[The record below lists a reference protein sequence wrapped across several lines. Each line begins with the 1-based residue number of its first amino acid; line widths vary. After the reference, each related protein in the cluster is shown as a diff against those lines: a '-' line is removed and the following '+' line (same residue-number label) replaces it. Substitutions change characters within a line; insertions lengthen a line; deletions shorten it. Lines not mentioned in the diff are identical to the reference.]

1 MDESV
6 EKHAI
11 LYLPP
16 DGDHGIFDA
25 LKTDGWHM
33 VHNDDQLESAFSF
46 LLIVRQDLL
55 EKSVPHPTRL
65 ALIMPSSPEPP
76 HGLLD
81 LLNGPLQTC
90 GLLQWN
96 GATLIERRP
105 GELLQPPSPR
115 PPLDD
120 DVAGRID
127 GDVVELPPGPRPEEI
142 DSLLGRSD
150 PGKERANVPP
160 RKPHRPKP
168 VALALTRD
176 ARRRAE
182 AEGIAMARGTEC
194 FDAANTFDALWA
206 IKAAQTQNRQIAL
219 LMLGEELGEEGH
231 RLSKA
236 ADMLE
241 RGLDIHWLGK
251 QPVDPRQTTGRLP
264 DVPPEVEIEIPT
276 PTPKAPNESVPSGE
290 VTDVKDD
297 HQSSESV
304 EGPVHPEG
312 NSDQKAPLSESRGSN
327 LQGSGAP
334 PPPPPPPPPSDSG
347 TEGREPPQDPTDLD
361 LLRAAGEGPE
371 ALLPVALQAIAAA
384 TGGSPP
390 KFHSNAGEIRVGLPG
405 GPELGWLSGLPST
418 ASTPAEAWG
427 EWLAHWLDH
436 AQRFAEAKRDA
447 ITDPL
452 TLTLNRRGFEQHLR
466 EVIHEG
472 TRQRHPF
479 SILKLDVDDFKQWND
494 RYGDEAGD
502 GVLKA
507 FAEAIR
513 NAIRPADQIARVGGD
528 EFVVILAD
536 FTRRTGPESHV
547 PRGFSV
553 EATQDLLDRIR
564 DGVARVQL
572 EVPGRIR
579 FSGGL
584 ATWPWD
590 ILDQCDQ
597 DPINGLVQLADRRL
611 KISKRDGK
619 NRIEFG
625 GQPPA

>member
-1 MDESV
+1 MQE
-6 EKHAI
+6 
-11 LYLPP
+11 
-16 DGDHGIFDA
+16 
-25 LKTDGWHM
+25 
-33 VHNDDQLESAFSF
+33 
-46 LLIVRQDLL
+46 
-55 EKSVPHPTRL
+55 
-65 ALIMPSSPEPP
+65 
-76 HGLLD
+76 
-81 LLNGPLQTC
+81 
-90 GLLQWN
+90 
-96 GATLIERRP
+96 
-105 GELLQPPSPR
+105 
-115 PPLDD
+115 
-120 DVAGRID
+120 
-127 GDVVELPPGPRPEEI
+127 
-142 DSLLGRSD
+142 
-150 PGKERANVPP
+150 
-160 RKPHRPKP
+160 
-168 VALALTRD
+168 
-176 ARRRAE
+176 
-182 AEGIAMARGTEC
+182 
-194 FDAANTFDALWA
+194 
-206 IKAAQTQNRQIAL
+206 
-219 LMLGEELGEEGH
+219 
-231 RLSKA
+231 
-236 ADMLE
+236 
-241 RGLDIHWLGK
+241 
-251 QPVDPRQTTGRLP
+251 
-264 DVPPEVEIEIPT
+264 
-276 PTPKAPNESVPSGE
+276 
-290 VTDVKDD
+290 
-297 HQSSESV
+297 
-304 EGPVHPEG
+304 
-312 NSDQKAPLSESRGSN
+312 
-327 LQGSGAP
+327 SGAFPP

-384 TGGSPP
+384 NGGSPP
-390 KFHSNAGEIRVGLPG
+390 KFHSNAGEIRVGLSG

>member
-16 DGDHGIFDA
+16 DGDHGILDA

-33 VHNDDQLESAFSF
+33 AHKDDQLESAFSF
-46 LLIVRQDLL
+46 LLIVRQYLL

-76 HGLLD
+76 PGLLD
-81 LLNGPLQTC
+81 LLNGPLQSC

-105 GELLQPPSPR
+105 GELLQPPVDPR
-115 PPLDD
+115 WKIHGDPIKFPPTPT
-120 DVAGRID
+120 R
-127 GDVVELPPGPRPEEI
+127 EEI
-142 DSLLGRSD
+142 DELIGPNK
-150 PGKERANVPP
+150 PG
-160 RKPHRPKP
+160 KPHRPKKP
-168 VALALTRD
+168 RRFKKVSLALTRD

-194 FDAANTFDALWA
+194 FDAANTFDAIWA
-206 IKAAQTQNRQIAL
+206 IKAAQTQRRQIAL

-236 ADMLE
+236 ADILE
-241 RGLDIHWLGK
+241 PELDIHWLGK
-251 QPVDPRQTTGRLP
+251 EPVDPRQSTGRLP

-276 PTPKAPNESVPSGE
+276 PKAPNESVPSGE
-290 VTDVKDD
+290 VTEVKDD

-312 NSDQKAPLSESRGSN
+312 NSDQKASLSGSRGSN
-327 LQGSGAP
+327 LQGSG
-334 PPPPPPPPPSDSG
+334 PPPPPPSEPG

-361 LLRAAGEGPE
+361 LLRAAAESPE
-371 ALLPVALQAIAAA
+371 ALLPIALQAIAAA
-384 TGGSPP
+384 TGGSLP

-447 ITDPL
+447 ITDAL

-472 TRQRHPF
+472 TSQRHPF

>member
-16 DGDHGIFDA
+16 DGDHGILDA

-33 VHNDDQLESAFSF
+33 AHKDDQLESAFSF
-46 LLIVRQDLL
+46 LLIVRQYLL

-76 HGLLD
+76 PGLLD
-81 LLNGPLQTC
+81 LLNGPLQSC

-105 GELLQPPSPR
+105 GELLQPPVDPR
-115 PPLDD
+115 WKIHGDPIKFPPTPT
-120 DVAGRID
+120 R
-127 GDVVELPPGPRPEEI
+127 EEI
-142 DSLLGRSD
+142 DELIGPNK
-150 PGKERANVPP
+150 PG
-160 RKPHRPKP
+160 KPHRPKKP
-168 VALALTRD
+168 RRFKKVSLALTRD

-194 FDAANTFDALWA
+194 FDAANTFDAIWA
-206 IKAAQTQNRQIAL
+206 IKAAQTQRRQIAL

-236 ADMLE
+236 ADILE
-241 RGLDIHWLGK
+241 PELDIHWLGK
-251 QPVDPRQTTGRLP
+251 EPVDPRQSTGRLP

-276 PTPKAPNESVPSGE
+276 PKAPNESVPSGE
-290 VTDVKDD
+290 VTEVKDD

-312 NSDQKAPLSESRGSN
+312 NSDQKASLSGSRGSN
-327 LQGSGAP
+327 LQGSG
-334 PPPPPPPPPSDSG
+334 PPPPPPPPSEPG

-361 LLRAAGEGPE
+361 LLRAAAESPE
-371 ALLPVALQAIAAA
+371 ALLPIALQAIAAA
-384 TGGSPP
+384 TGGSLP

>member
-25 LKTDGWHM
+25 LKAEGWHM
-33 VHNDDQLESAFSF
+33 VHKDDQLESAFS
-46 LLIVRQDLL
+46 LLLVIRQGLL
-55 EKSVPHPTRL
+55 EKPVTNPTRL
-65 ALIMPSSPEPP
+65 ALIIPSSPEPP

-96 GATLIERRP
+96 GATLIERRS
-105 GELLQPPSPR
+105 GELLQPPTTR

-142 DSLLGRSD
+142 DSLLGRND
-150 PGKERANVPP
+150 PGKERANIPP
-160 RKPHRPKP
+160 RKPYRPKK
-168 VALALTRD
+168 VSLALTRD

-206 IKAAQTQNRQIAL
+206 IKAAQTQHRQIGL

-236 ADMLE
+236 ANMLE
-241 RGLDIHWLGK
+241 PGLDIHWLGK
-251 QPVDPRQTTGRLP
+251 EPVDPRQSTGRPP

-276 PTPKAPNESVPSGE
+276 TTPKTPSESVPSGE
-290 VTDVKDD
+290 VTDGESG
-297 HQSSESV
+297 HQSSKSV
-304 EGPVHPEG
+304 DGPVHPERD
-312 NSDQKAPLSESRGSN
+312 SDQKEIPSESRGFN
-327 LQGSGAP
+327 LQGSE
-334 PPPPPPPPPSDSG
+334 PPPPPPPPPSDFGAGGS
-347 TEGREPPQDPTDLD
+347 EPPQDPTDLD

-384 TGGSPP
+384 TGGNLPI
-390 KFHSNAGEIRVGLPG
+390 FHTNGGDIRVGLPG
-405 GPELGWLSGLPST
+405 GPELGWLSALPPT
-418 ASTPAEAWG
+418 PSTPAEAWG

-436 AQRFAEAKRDA
+436 AQRFSEARRDA

-466 EVIHEG
+466 GVIQEG
-472 TRQRHPF
+472 SRQRHPF

-502 GVLKA
+502 SVLRA

-547 PRGFSV
+547 PRGFSA

-572 EVPGRIR
+572 QVPGRIR

-590 ILDQCDQ
+590 ILDQSNQ
-597 DPINGLVQLADRRL
+597 DPIAGLIQLADRRL

-625 GQPPA
+625 DQPPA

>member
-16 DGDHGIFDA
+16 DGDHGILDA

-33 VHNDDQLESAFSF
+33 AHKDDQLESAFSF
-46 LLIVRQDLL
+46 LLIVRQYLL

-76 HGLLD
+76 PGLLD
-81 LLNGPLQTC
+81 LLNGPLQSC

-105 GELLQPPSPR
+105 GELLQPPVDPR
-115 PPLDD
+115 WKIHGDPIKFPPTPT
-120 DVAGRID
+120 R
-127 GDVVELPPGPRPEEI
+127 EEI
-142 DSLLGRSD
+142 DELIGPNK
-150 PGKERANVPP
+150 PG
-160 RKPHRPKP
+160 KPHRPKKP
-168 VALALTRD
+168 RRFKKVSLALTRD

-194 FDAANTFDALWA
+194 FDAANTFDAIWA
-206 IKAAQTQNRQIAL
+206 IKAAQTQRRQIAL

-236 ADMLE
+236 ADILE
-241 RGLDIHWLGK
+241 PELDIHWLGK
-251 QPVDPRQTTGRLP
+251 EPVDPRQSTGRLP

-276 PTPKAPNESVPSGE
+276 PKAPNESVPSGE
-290 VTDVKDD
+290 VTEVKDD

-312 NSDQKAPLSESRGSN
+312 NSDQKASLSGSRGSN
-327 LQGSGAP
+327 LQESGP
-334 PPPPPPPPPSDSG
+334 PPPPPPPPPSEPG

-361 LLRAAGEGPE
+361 LLRAAAESPE
-371 ALLPVALQAIAAA
+371 ALLPIALQAIAAA
-384 TGGSPP
+384 TGGSLP
-390 KFHSNAGEIRVGLPG
+390 KFPSNAGEIRVGLPG

-447 ITDPL
+447 ITDAL

-472 TRQRHPF
+472 TSQRHPF

>member
-1 MDESV
+1 M
-6 EKHAI
+6 
-11 LYLPP
+11 
-16 DGDHGIFDA
+16 
-25 LKTDGWHM
+25 
-33 VHNDDQLESAFSF
+33 
-46 LLIVRQDLL
+46 
-55 EKSVPHPTRL
+55 
-65 ALIMPSSPEPP
+65 
-76 HGLLD
+76 
-81 LLNGPLQTC
+81 
-90 GLLQWN
+90 
-96 GATLIERRP
+96 
-105 GELLQPPSPR
+105 
-115 PPLDD
+115 
-120 DVAGRID
+120 
-127 GDVVELPPGPRPEEI
+127 
-142 DSLLGRSD
+142 
-150 PGKERANVPP
+150 
-160 RKPHRPKP
+160 
-168 VALALTRD
+168 
-176 ARRRAE
+176 
-182 AEGIAMARGTEC
+182 
-194 FDAANTFDALWA
+194 
-206 IKAAQTQNRQIAL
+206 
-219 LMLGEELGEEGH
+219 
-231 RLSKA
+231 
-236 ADMLE
+236 
-241 RGLDIHWLGK
+241 
-251 QPVDPRQTTGRLP
+251 
-264 DVPPEVEIEIPT
+264 
-276 PTPKAPNESVPSGE
+276 
-290 VTDVKDD
+290 
-297 HQSSESV
+297 
-304 EGPVHPEG
+304 
-312 NSDQKAPLSESRGSN
+312 
-327 LQGSGAP
+327 QGSGAS
-334 PPPPPPPPPSDSG
+334 PPPPPPPSDSG

-390 KFHSNAGEIRVGLPG
+390 KFHSNAGEIRVGLLG

-590 ILDQCDQ
+590 ILDQSDQ